1 MFVIR
6 VGEISLLRD
15 LIKTMEIRARE
26 ERREDTEN
34 PSTETEE
41 RQQLLTSGILKFL
54 NSFWFVTSFSFQGLV
69 RLIIDT
75 SWALNTEGSGRPRRK
90 CENKEYCGAPK
101 KQGECGRL
109 P

>member
-41 RQQLLTSGILKFL
+41 RQQLLTSGSLKFL
-54 NSFWFVTSFSFQGLV
+54 SSLWFVTSYSFQGPI

-75 SWALNTEGSGRPRRK
+75 SWALNTTSSGRPRRK
-90 CENKEYCGAPK
+90 CENKEYCSAAK
-101 KQGECGRL
+101 KQGERSRL
-109 P
+109 S